1 MRYGLIAQVG
11 ELTVNSSNS
20 DSYEH
25 RVPLTGGGC
34 GGGAPS
40 SLLHQKTLAMQ
51 WRASQWYSPFIFNSS
66 SSDSYEHCAPPMGG
80 GCGGG
85 VPSSSLHQMTLATLW
100 QASQW
105 YSPFVFYP
113 PPKLCEYLKRPL
125 KPTNPDAIP
134 LHKIP

>member
-1 MRYGLIAQVG
+1 MRYGLIAQVS

-25 RVPLTGGGC
+25 RVPLTRGGC
-34 GGGAPS
+34 GGGVPS
-40 SLLHQKTLAMQ
+40 SSLHQKTLATLWQ
-51 WRASQWYSPFIFNSS
+51 ASQWYSPFIFNSS
-66 SSDSYEHCAPPMGG
+66 SSDSYEHRAPPMGG

-85 VPSSSLHQMTLATLW
+85 VPSSLSHQMTLATLW
-100 QASQW
+100 RASQW

-113 PPKLCEYLKRPL
+113 PLKLCEYLKRPL